1 MGGGRVYTMFAAPVR
16 FVEPLMF
23 HLATQHNAAAKA
35 VAGAEKTSF
44 AWVKGA
50 LPSVPQLPY
59 PSPPTRQ
66 RPLTAPAQNQPQP
79 LACSALAC
87 LLPSHAPT
95 SISAED
101 SQGAHT
107 LF

>member
-1 MGGGRVYTMFAAPVR
+1 MGSGRVYTMFAAPVR

-50 LPSVPQLPY
+50 
-59 PSPPTRQ
+59 PPFR
-66 RPLTAPAQNQPQP
+66 APA
-79 LACSALAC
+79 ATALA
-87 LLPSHAPT
+87 LPHA
-95 SISAED
+95 SILSRHPPSTIPSLQHLRRALSA
-101 SQGAHT
+101 GTHT
-107 LF
+107 VQTVFASCG